1 MPPSDDEETVLTG
14 ARRCKA
20 TAKSTGNRCRK
31 PAILGA
37 TVCLTHGGGAPQVRL
52 AARARL
58 AALVDPAIDALTRTL
73 AEEERVVRDT
83 FDRPHVLGPTFAER
97 IRAAEAILDRA
108 GYPKR
113 TEVDLTDSHERILER
128 LRALRDHGAA
138 S

>member
-1 MPPSDDEETVLTG
+1 MKAEDRDER
-14 ARRCKA
+14 RRC
-20 TAKSTGNRCRK
+20 TAKSKSTGNRCGNY
-31 PAILGA
+31 AIVGGN
-37 TVCLTHGGGAPQVRL
+37 VCRMHGGSAPQVRI

-73 AEEERVVRDT
+73 AEENVIRTDD
-83 FDRPHVLGPTFAER
+83 FGKPHVLGPSFAER